1 MIIFKGQAVLA
12 PAAVEYRLTV
22 ATDPELSN
30 VVLNVLTSVPR
41 YQTTV
46 KLANSTYY
54 WQTAARTSGSGWQT
68 SPVHSF
74 RLQGGWQRLADIPHA
89 VSDGG
94 ALAYCGRFF
103 GTSSDILVAFIGGG
117 DTLSYAY
124 VD

>member
-54 WQTAARTSGSGWQT
+54 WQTASRTSGS
-68 SPVHSF
+68 
-74 RLQGGWQRLADIPHA
+74 GWQRLADIPHA

-124 VD
+124 VDQSLLEN